1 MVIGGLSKVLRLVL
15 MLQICYN
22 VTMLQ
27 NDVII
32 EEIIR
37 ILKIREGILCTK
49 KN

>member
-1 MVIGGLSKVLRLVL
+1 MFKASI
-15 MLQICYN
+15 N
-22 VTMLQ
+22 VTNMLQ